1 MNFRFSD
8 SEIHTLVDLL
18 SLATMVAEWNHH
30 PAFQNQMAVINRL
43 ENKIFEHLHH
53 AGYHQMIEF
62 DEIEQR
68 YQVTDEFEKKSF
80 FSQCY
85 EEFRQES
92 FWEELVIRLADRDLA
107 RRIGFEAWNQ
117 LSEEQRRAQTV
128 EQEKRYWMELEKH
141 GIDHLHIIH
150 PPGQG

>member
-8 SEIHTLVDLL
+8 SEIPTLVELL
-18 SLATMVAEWNHH
+18 SLATMVAEWNQH
-30 PAFQNQMAVINRL
+30 PAFQSRMAEFNRL

-53 AGYHQMIEF
+53 SGWAQMIEF
-62 DEIEQR
+62 NEMEQR
-68 YQVTDEFEKKSF
+68 YQVTDEFEKKSSF
-80 FSQCY
+80 LPCY

-107 RRIGFEAWNQ
+107 QRIGFDAWNQ
-117 LSEEQRRAQTV
+117 LTEEQRRAQTV
-128 EQEKRYWMELEKH
+128 EHEKRYWAEFEKH
-141 GIDHLHIIH
+141 GIDHLRIIH